1 MKIYQILVVAGRVGL
16 ELYLRYFLSVAAGHW
31 NLVPVVMKIH
41 SVGETL
47 AYWKKFARRLI
58 VLHLQDDEK
67 GTVLVR
73 HSTLF
78 DPGCSADLSGAARV
92 MLLTILSF

>member
-16 ELYLRYFLSVAAGHW
+16 ELSLRYFLSVAAGHW
-31 NLVPVVMKIH
+31 NRVPVVMKIY

-47 AYWKKFARRLI
+47 AYWKKFPGCLI
-58 VLHLQDDEK
+58 VLLLQNDEK
-67 GTVLVR
+67 GTVLLH

-78 DPGCSADLSGAARV
+78 GPWRPAYVGATGRI
-92 MLLTILSF
+92 ILIKII

>member
-1 MKIYQILVVAGRVGL
+1 MKIYQIVIVAGRVGL
-16 ELYLRYFLSVAAGHW
+16 EFSLRYFLSVAAGHW

-47 AYWKKFARRLI
+47 ADWKKFARRLI
-58 VLHLQDDEK
+58 VLRLQNDEK

-73 HSTLF
+73 HSPFFGSGT
-78 DPGCSADLSGAARV
+78 PAYIGAAGRV
-92 MLLTILSF
+92 ILIKII